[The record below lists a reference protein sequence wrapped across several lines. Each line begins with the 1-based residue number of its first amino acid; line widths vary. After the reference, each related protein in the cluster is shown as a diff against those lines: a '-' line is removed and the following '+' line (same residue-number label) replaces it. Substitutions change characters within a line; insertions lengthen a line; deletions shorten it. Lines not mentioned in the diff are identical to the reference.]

1 LSGQIF
7 VLQNDKNLVEMS
19 EAEYDSEALLQ
30 ELLAKFPQLL
40 AGEQIDPHSPR
51 RWLLVSREQGVPD
64 EDDGVERW
72 AVDHL
77 FLDQDAVPTL
87 VEVKRSSDTRLRREV
102 LGQMLDYAANAVV
115 YWPVERIRASF
126 EARCQRD
133 ELEPMEV
140 LTEFLG
146 EDKDVSQFWED
157 VKTNLQAQKI
167 RLLFVADRIPSE
179 LQRIVEFLNGQM
191 DPAEVL
197 AVEIKQFIG
206 PAMKTLVP
214 RVIGRTA
221 AAQAKRVRTGPEER
235 PEISESEFTKELR
248 TRTDSAGVDSTTVVL
263 NWMKRRSRK
272 VWFRRL
278 KTQVRFTAEFQSPSQ
293 SIYPM
298 KVLAEGV
305 IIFQMRF
312 VSGWAPFDS
321 EEKRRELQARLER
334 FHGWDLRGGMTGL
347 PRIDLNQITTPG
359 EREELISVLDWM
371 VDELTQETVSD
382 GMSSNG

>member
-1 LSGQIF
+1 
-7 VLQNDKNLVEMS
+7 MS

-235 PEISESEFTKELR
+235 PEISESEFMKELR